1 MFMVSVKLCD
11 LTLLL
16 INFYLM
22 PVSQIEFK
30 YLKQNRPTFIHV
42 DHLVGAMKEC
52 GIKEVQPVHIT
63 L

>member
-1 MFMVSVKLCD
+1 MFMVSVKVCD

-30 YLKQNRPTFIHV
+30 YLEMGNRPEHSFMLTIW
-42 DHLVGAMKEC
+42 
-52 GIKEVQPVHIT
+52 
-63 L
+63 